1 MVRRMNRIYEKL
13 NSIHELED
21 KIILKKI
28 MTNVF
33 SSLEEYS
40 NEKYKELE
48 ERVFSEIEY
57 MEEKY
62 NIFSSIIK
70 RDELDVTNE
79 VFFPM
84 IDKDKEEKKYDVK
97 ELLES
102 LKHKDIY
109 ELFSIFLKC
118 DYQTFKRFINK
129 ASEIEGTITTN
140 KKTHKAYFKITENDE
155 YKQKINNLYKT
166 FVNNNIRW
174 TTANMPYIH
183 KIAKVVLVNYE
194 DSFERDESI
203 IRIDIDFKEYSKY
216 IKYDMVPVWNIK
228 NIKMKC
234 NGFPLPCIDKINY
247 EHSIS
252 IDKEG
257 KENGYLVNAS
267 DEEINYITFKD
278 DSISVISQVSDPIT
292 WDLYKIVKYKED
304 KLKKYEY
311 EVMSNY
317 MNINFSNR
325 FSFNNRYMVKSKS
338 EIARLISSFK
348 VSEKLVF
355 KDVIVEEL
363 VREEDRKIYD
373 ANDFIVDEIRE
384 ENIKKSLVLYF
395 ETIDKDNYLND
406 DILSF
411 LVGEVQFIYPEYMC
425 EGRLI

>member
-1 MVRRMNRIYEKL
+1 MDRIYEKL

-62 NIFSSIIK
+62 NVYSTIIK

-317 MNINFSNR
+317 MNISFSNR

-411 LVGEVQFIYPEYMC
+411 LVGEVQFIYPEYKC

>member
-1 MVRRMNRIYEKL
+1 MDRIYEKL

-62 NIFSSIIK
+62 NVYSTIIK

-411 LVGEVQFIYPEYMC
+411 LVGEVQFIYPEYKC

>member
-1 MVRRMNRIYEKL
+1 MDRIYEKL
-13 NSIHELED
+13 NNIQELED

-33 SSLEEYS
+33 SALEEYS

-48 ERVFSEIEY
+48 NRVFSEIEY

-62 NIFSSIIK
+62 NVYSTIIK

-84 IDKDKEEKKYDVK
+84 IDKDKEETIYDVK
-97 ELLES
+97 ELQES
-102 LKHKDIY
+102 LKRKDIY
-109 ELFSIFLKC
+109 ELFNIFLKC
-118 DYQTFKRFINK
+118 DYATFKKFINK
-129 ASEIEGTITTN
+129 GLKIKGIITTN
-140 KKTHKAYFKITENDE
+140 KKTHKAYFKVKENYD
-155 YKQKINNLYKT
+155 YKEKINNLYKT
-166 FVNNNIRW
+166 FISNNIRW
-174 TTANMPYIH
+174 TTLNMPYIH
-183 KIAKVVLVNYE
+183 KIAKVILVNYE
-194 DSFERDESI
+194 DSFERDENI
-203 IRIDIDFKEYSKY
+203 IRIDIDFEEYSKY

-234 NGFPLPCIDKINY
+234 NGFPFPCIDKINY

-257 KENGYLVNAS
+257 NENGYLVNAC

-278 DSISVISQVSDPIT
+278 DSISVISRISDPVA
-292 WDLYKIVKYKED
+292 WNLYKIIKYKED
-304 KLKKYEY
+304 KLKKYDY
-311 EVMSNY
+311 EIMSNY
-317 MNINFSNR
+317 MNISFSNR

-348 VSEKLVF
+348 ISEKLVF

-384 ENIKKSLVLYF
+384 EDIKKSLVLYF

-411 LVGEVQFIYPEYMC
+411 LVGEVQFIYPEYKC

>member
-1 MVRRMNRIYEKL
+1 MNRIYEKL

-62 NIFSSIIK
+62 NVYSTIIK

-84 IDKDKEEKKYDVK
+84 IDKDKEEKKYDIK

-203 IRIDIDFKEYSKY
+203 IRIDIDFKEYSQY

-267 DEEINYITFKD
+267 DEEIKYITFKD
-278 DSISVISQVSDPIT
+278 GSISVISQVSDPIT

>member
-1 MVRRMNRIYEKL
+1 MDRIYEKL
-13 NSIHELED
+13 NNIQELED

-33 SSLEEYS
+33 SALEEYS

-62 NIFSSIIK
+62 NIFSSIIR

-129 ASEIEGTITTN
+129 DSEFEGTITTN
-140 KKTHKAYFKITENDE
+140 KKTHKAYFKITENYE
-155 YKQKINNLYKT
+155 YRQKINNLYKT

-174 TTANMPYIH
+174 TTVNMPYIY
-183 KIAKVVLVNYE
+183 KIAKVILVSYE
-194 DSFERDESI
+194 DDFERDEII
-203 IRIDIDFKEYSKY
+203 IRIDIDFKEYSQY

-257 KENGYLVNAS
+257 TENGYLVNAS
-267 DEEINYITFKD
+267 DEEIKYITFKD
-278 DSISVISQVSDPIT
+278 GSISIISQISDPIT

-411 LVGEVQFIYPEYMC
+411 LVGEVQFIYPEYKC

>member
-1 MVRRMNRIYEKL
+1 MY
-13 NSIHELED
+13 
-21 KIILKKI
+21 
-28 MTNVF
+28 VF

-174 TTANMPYIH
+174 TTVNMPYIH
-183 KIAKVVLVNYE
+183 KIAKVILVSYE
-194 DSFERDESI
+194 DDFERDENI
-203 IRIDIDFKEYSKY
+203 IRIDIDFKEYSQY

-267 DEEINYITFKD
+267 DEEIKYITFKD
-278 DSISVISQVSDPIT
+278 GSISVISQVSDPIT